1 VVAPQLSGLDS
12 QPPAPIPKLNRD
24 PVWSL
29 KPWPVTVQIGM
40 YEWTI
45 PALPAADWLSV
56 LMVEQVDPDDVFP
69 GLLEP
74 EDLEQFDEFI
84 VDGDINLDD
93 VYSSF
98 FDIIETVSGRYWWV
112 ALRLIHVAREQWHIL
127 GPDMVMRGA
136 DPTRLSLSAWLD
148 SLLVTIIQGMKRE
161 HVSSFSLQLEAPPA
175 GEEIAEEEMEMSA
188 NAFLSMG

>member
-1 VVAPQLSGLDS
+1 
-12 QPPAPIPKLNRD
+12 
-24 PVWSL
+24 
-29 KPWPVTVQIGM
+29 M